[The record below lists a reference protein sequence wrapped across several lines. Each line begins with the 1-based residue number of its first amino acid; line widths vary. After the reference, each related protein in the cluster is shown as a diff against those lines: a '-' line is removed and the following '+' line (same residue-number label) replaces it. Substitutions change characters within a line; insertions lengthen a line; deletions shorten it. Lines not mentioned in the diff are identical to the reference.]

1 MCLELRRNK
10 KMKTHALRYYMHDG
24 PAAFRFELAGDL
36 NDEGA
41 RRLERDWRTASS
53 VIGDRLLIVDITFVT
68 SAAKEARILL
78 ARWHASG
85 ARLIANSD
93 TSRSL
98 AQSILG
104 SPLPEPPAKGATW
117 FPFLAAVPVKLAILL
132 LIATAVFTI
141 DADAATLKPE
151 TVADWEDYVHTVSNA
166 LEDRC
171 RPGHT
176 FLWIDEAPERLAKVR
191 EGEIVV
197 DAAPGHVPLK
207 VQGGLIHHWMGAAF
221 LPNAQV
227 DNILDVIR
235 DYNRYRDFYPP
246 SVVESKVL
254 VRSDS
259 DEKFTMKLV
268 NHEFFAT
275 MALDADYRVTNVRL
289 DHDHFYSVAKTIRV
303 QQLENYGRPREHM
316 IPEGQGGGYIWK
328 LFSIARLEQRDG
340 GVYIEMETVA
350 LSRGIPA
357 AFRIIAD
364 PIVRRVSRD
373 AMLTAIKQTQDAVRC
388 NSLIETKPATCPA
401 TRTTTDAVTV
411 RRLE

>member
-1 MCLELRRNK
+1 MN
-10 KMKTHALRYYMHDG
+10 TQALRYYMHDG

-36 NDEGA
+36 DDKGA
-41 RRLERDWRTASS
+41 RRLELDWRTASS
-53 VIGDRLLIVDITFVT
+53 VIGDRLFIVDITSVT
-68 SAAKEARILL
+68 SAAREARILL

-85 ARLIANSD
+85 ARLIANSHS
-93 TSRSL
+93 SRLL

-104 SPLPEPPAKGATW
+104 TPFPEPPAKSAAAVSHHTW
-117 FPFLAAVPVKLAILL
+117 SPFLANVLVRPAILL
-132 LIATAVFTI
+132 LIAAAVLPMN
-141 DADAATLKPE
+141 ANAATLKPE

-176 FLWIDEAPERLAKVR
+176 FLWVDEAPERLAKVR

-197 DAAPGHVPLK
+197 DAAPGHIPMK
-207 VQGGLIHHWMGAAF
+207 VDGGLIHHWIGAAF
-221 LPNAQV
+221 LPNAKV
-227 DNILDVIR
+227 EDILDVIR
-235 DYNRYRDFYPP
+235 DYNRYREFYPP

-254 VRSDS
+254 VRNDS

-268 NHEFFAT
+268 NHEFFSK

-289 DHDHFYSVAKTIRV
+289 DHDRFYSVAKTTRV
-303 QQLENYGRPREHM
+303 QQFENYGQPREHM

-388 NSLIETKPATCPA
+388 NSLSETKPATCPA
-401 TRTTTDAVTV
+401 SRSITNAVTV